1 MNQLQNIFHYNG
13 SRVRTIIRGGEPWF
27 VARDVCDVLE
37 IVNSTRATAGP
48 SDNQKG
54 IHKVK
59 TPGGEQDMIVINE
72 PGLYK
77 LVFRSNKPEAEKFTD
92 WVASE
97 VIPSIRK
104 TGSYSVQQHQLPQ
117 TFSDAL
123 RALADEVEKN
133 ERLEM
138 RLVEQAPKVA
148 LYDTAMQ
155 AKNAQ
160 PMNAV
165 AKTLGVGRNTLF
177 AFLREKKVLM
187 ANNLPYQEYL
197 DRGYFEVRQY
207 TITHLTSG
215 MENKTQTMVTPKGM
229 AYIHRLLQE
238 KEGSVS
244 HDNQSKRIAAR
255 SQS

>member
-1 MNQLQNIFHYNG
+1 MNQLQNVFHYNG
-13 SRVRTIIRGGEPWF
+13 GSVRTVIRDGEPWF

-37 IVNSTRATAGP
+37 IVNSTRAVANLND
-48 SDNQKG
+48 SQKG
-54 IHKVK
+54 IQKVK
-59 TPGGEQDMIVINE
+59 TPGGEQDMIIISE

-104 TGSYSVQQHQLPQ
+104 TGSYSVQQYQIPQ

-123 RALADEVEKN
+123 RALADEVERN
-133 ERLEM
+133 EQFEKQLS
-138 RLVEQAPKVA
+138 EQAPKVA

-165 AKTLGVGRNTLF
+165 AKALGVGRNKLF
-177 AFLREKKVLM
+177 AFLRENKILM
-187 ANNLPYQEYL
+187 ANNLPYQEFL
-197 DRGYFEVRQY
+197 ERGYFEVRQY

-215 MENKTQTMVTPKGM
+215 LENKTQTMVTPKGM

-238 KEGSVS
+238 KEGSES
-244 HDNQSKRIAAR
+244 FDNQSERIAAR
-255 SQS
+255 SQG